1 MEQAEIKDYL
11 AARGGPF
18 YDLQYRLRLLHE
30 SSLNA
35 GRRAMIA
42 VAIAWGVPLI
52 LSLIAGRAFGEFQDR
67 PFLLD
72 LSVWA
77 RFVIAIA
84 AFILSETLVEKA
96 LRLKLIQLKPL
107 LAPSARPAAAAA
119 VVTALRRRDS
129 GLAEAVCL
137 LIAVIATLFTLWN
150 LSNVAQ
156 SAWAVNTQ
164 DGARSLLPAGWWCLL
179 VSSPMLYFLFL
190 RGLWRHLVWAMLLG
204 QLARPEMK
212 LAVSHPDKNAGLG
225 FMGDYPNAY
234 TLFVFGV
241 SCIPGAA
248 VAYHINDSGLSLQAY
263 SAIMAAWLV
272 LVLIVVASPLLVFR
286 APLAKLKRSTLA
298 QTGTQAT
305 HYFRRSEDKILGSA
319 SSEDTPP
326 DPADSLA
333 DPTKIYDAAKKL
345 SVLLLNRSAIIPVCT
360 AALLPLVAGSATMF
374 PFKEIWS
381 VAKKLLLL

>member
-1 MEQAEIKDYL
+1 MSNTSGSK
-11 AARGGPF
+11 
-18 YDLQYRLRLLHE
+18 
-30 SSLNA
+30 
-35 GRRAMIA
+35 
-42 VAIAWGVPLI
+42 AIY
-52 LSLIAGRAFGEFQDR
+52 F
-67 PFLLD
+67 LD

-360 AALLPLVAGSATMF
+360 AALLPLVAGSATLF
-374 PFKEIWS
+374 PYKEIWS
-381 VAKKLLLL
+381 EAKKLLLL